1 MGYADRVPNRDM
13 MSEHQRVPR
22 GVPILGSTDYHL
34 AVAVLARFR
43 CARSRWWAGSSL
55 HRPAIGLAAHH
66 HGPDDACHLVGQRD
80 RRELLRLARPATP
93 TATARCGRVWRPG
106 SPRSPRSPATAAGP
120 RPP

>member
-43 CARSRWWAGSSL
+43 CARSRWWAGPNV
-55 HRPAIGLAAHH
+55 HRPALGRAAHH
-66 HGPDDACHLVGQRD
+66 HAPDDARRLVVPQEL
-80 RRELLRLARPATP
+80 RELLGLALLQVPPPLRRA
-93 TATARCGRVWRPG
+93 AVFGGRD
-106 SPRSPRSPATAAGP
+106 
-120 RPP
+120 